1 MDVVYHKPVGWYFEM
16 GGVPIHRSLRGS
28 SWRVRWFALRLGL
41 WIGVLVFS
49 LFIII
54 ILLSLMPPKGPSAPA
69 VDESDYLPSS
79 EEDNDDDALYEDAL
93 SEAGTDLGFS
103 DMEPDAVASL
113 LFEFGFDTTNL
124 PVSQPARMKI
134 AIITLTA
141 LNVQLA
147 IHEDIDLVADAI
159 LSLLTWFTPLN
170 QEKLLLLCEVNPLA
184 LASEERR
191 ARRVEAEE
199 LAALPAGPLSYEAAL
214 RSLPA
219 GMYEEDLIQGG
230 FGHSVA
236 DVAVT
241 MRNMAIDPAIIIAI
255 METLQFRRDACR
267 LFMTN
272 VKLCNSWRYITAED
286 KPIHCR
292 VDAPRRQRSKTRYE
306 RRTSLSAKYAS
317 LSLKDTSLSGKMREK
332 MNAAEIYDFMYTE
345 LIMKII
351 RDAISLFEELE
362 LQVFPRAPH
371 GASHKDIAR
380 IYGPCMT
387 RKLKGGQL
395 RYKGCHDNWR
405 RVVRVLDL
413 AIEFG
418 RLDLILLMNFLD
430 TTKMLG
436 RQLSVS
442 LRWAAIALGVET
454 LQQLGDEPTLK
465 HYVPNNILGEAA
477 APGRDANHAE
487 WVSDELVCFIMDLCH
502 HSDILV
508 AMRAMFLYIA
518 AICGLRFSDV
528 QFTLSA
534 TLTAYAFT
542 LTLLFEKNS
551 TAGSQPRRA
560 VKRVTTM
567 PAIDYKGRSLRR
579 PMEALLANK
588 GKTFLLADSLA
599 IREAGLRTPVRTP
612 QQRCTRDHAVEMLAE
627 CSRLFD
633 AELPA
638 ERAEE
643 KGRFANA
650 TLHSFKGWL
659 NTFAQQAHLDT
670 QTINFLMHWDAHKLD
685 KRYHR
690 AYDGSELTARII
702 VLRLLASR
710 LRPIDDPIFKPWYS
724 RPEGSVPLRP
734 PDLSALP
741 LLPGEVDLQAPDAP
755 LNGAFRF

>member
-1 MDVVYHKPVGWYFEM
+1 MWG
-16 GGVPIHRSLRGS
+16 
-28 SWRVRWFALRLGL
+28 RVERFL
-41 WIGVLVFS
+41 VLS

-54 ILLSLMPPKGPSAPA
+54 YISSFMPPKGPRAPA
-69 VDESDYLPSS
+69 AEDKDYLPSS
-79 EEDNDDDALYEDAL
+79 DEDEDVDELYEDARSEPALYDDAL
-93 SEAGTDLGFS
+93 SDNGFY
-103 DMEPDAVASL
+103 DQEPDAVEAL
-113 LFEFGFDTTNL
+113 LEEYGFDVADM
-124 PVSQPARMKI
+124 PVSQPARLTR
-134 AIITLTA
+134 AIVTLTA
-141 LNVQLA
+141 LNAQRAVHA
-147 IHEDIDLVADAI
+147 DIDLVSDAI
-159 LSLLTWFTPLN
+159 IALLYWFTPQN
-170 QEKLLLLCEVNPLA
+170 QEKLLRLCEVNPLG

-191 ARRVEAEE
+191 ARQVEAAE

-214 RSLPA
+214 RSLPP

-236 DVAVT
+236 DVAGT
-241 MRNMAIDPAIIIAI
+241 MRNMAIDPAIISAI
-255 METLQFRRDACR
+255 IDHLQYRRDICR
-267 LFMTN
+267 MFLSN
-272 VKLCNSWRYITAED
+272 PKVCHKWRYFTED
-286 KPIHCR
+286 AKPIYCR
-292 VDAPRRQRSKTRYE
+292 VDAPKRPRSSSRYAC
-306 RRTSLSAKYAS
+306 RTTLSAKYPS
-317 LSLKDTSLSGKMREK
+317 LSLKDTSLSGKMEEK
-332 MNAAEIYDFMYTE
+332 MNAAEIYDFMYKE

-362 LQVFPRAPH
+362 LKVFLRAPL
-371 GASHKDIAR
+371 GASHNDIAR

-418 RLDLILLMNFLD
+418 RLDLTLLMNFLD

-436 RQLSVS
+436 RHLSVS
-442 LRWAAIALGVET
+442 LRWAAIALGVEV

-465 HYVPNNILGEAA
+465 HYVPNSILGESA

-502 HSDILV
+502 HPDILV
-508 AMRAMFLYIA
+508 AMRAMFLYLC
-518 AICGLRFSDV
+518 AICGLRFSCA

-534 TLTAYAFT
+534 ALTDYAFV

-551 TAGSQPRRA
+551 NAGSQSRQMK
-560 VKRVTTM
+560 KRVTTM

-588 GKTFLLADSLA
+588 GRTYLLADSLA
-599 IREAGLRTPVRTP
+599 IRESGLRTPVREP
-612 QQRCTRDHAVEMLAE
+612 RQRCTLPHAVEMLGE

-638 ERAEE
+638 ERADE

-659 NTFAQQAHLDT
+659 NTFAQQAHLDI

-710 LRPIDDPIFKPWYS
+710 LRPVDDPIFKPWYS

-734 PDLSALP
+734 PDLNALP
-741 LLPGEVDLQAPDAP
+741 LLPGEVDLQAPDASA
-755 LNGAFRF
+755 NGAFRF